1 MGARLRRTG
10 IGAFLLILIRGNGI
24 VNPRLKPKAFPHP
37 RIYVR
42 LVDLEPRTVKQV
54 IAIIKPYLVE
64 KVLDALKHAPL
75 EACGVCEVKGYGR
88 QKSYLDEYRGSEY
101 SLAFL
106 PKVEI
111 TLWVD
116 DLRVEEVVRVIVEVA
131 RTGRMGDGKIFVM
144 PAMPGGEWDGDG

>member
-1 MGARLRRTG
+1 L
-10 IGAFLLILIRGNGI
+10 
-24 VNPRLKPKAFPHP
+24 
-37 RIYVR
+37 
-42 LVDLEPRTVKQV
+42 KQV
-54 IAIIKPYLVE
+54 IAIVKPYLVE

-75 EACGVCEVKGYGR
+75 EACEVCEVKGYGR

-111 TLWVD
+111 SLWVED
-116 DLRVEEVVRVIVEVA
+116 IRVEEVVDAIKEVA

-144 PAMPGGEWDGDG
+144 PAMLGGQWGGE

>member
-1 MGARLRRTG
+1 
-10 IGAFLLILIRGNGI
+10 
-24 VNPRLKPKAFPHP
+24 
-37 RIYVR
+37 
-42 LVDLEPRTVKQV
+42 VKQV

-64 KVLDALKHAPL
+64 KVLEALKHAPL
-75 EACGVCEVKGYGR
+75 EACGVSEVKGYGR
-88 QKSYLDEYRGSEY
+88 QKNYLDEYRGSEY

-116 DLRVEEVVRVIVEVA
+116 DLRVEEVVRVIVDVA

-144 PAMPGGEWDGDG
+144 PAMFGGGWDGEG